1 MRGTASLRQP
11 ILPGPAGT
19 GCGRPMGIDQWC
31 AYHQIP
37 WSGGSRKASVALAR
51 QAGFER
57 ACREGRRR

>member
-19 GCGRPMGIDQWC
+19 GCGRPIGIDQWC

-37 WSGGSRKASVALAR
+37 LVWREPESQRRPGKA
-51 QAGFER
+51 
-57 ACREGRRR
+57 GRVRTGLP